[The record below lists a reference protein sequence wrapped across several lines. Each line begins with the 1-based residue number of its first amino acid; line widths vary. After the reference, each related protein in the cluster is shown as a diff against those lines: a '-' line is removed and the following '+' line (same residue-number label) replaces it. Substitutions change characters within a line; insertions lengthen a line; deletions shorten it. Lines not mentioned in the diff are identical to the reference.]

1 MRHAFLTT
9 CAATALAFGLV
20 LPAYAAGKSATH
32 TGCLAQGDEPKE
44 FKLTNV
50 DGGTGEYELVG
61 GKNLKDHVGHKIQ
74 VKGKL
79 APAKGEKSEAAH
91 EHLRVTSM
99 KHLAA
104 TCP

>member
-1 MRHAFLTT
+1 MRSAFLTT
-9 CAATALAFGLV
+9 CAATALALGLV
-20 LPAYAAGKSATH
+20 VPVYAAGKPATH

-50 DGGTGEYELVG
+50 DGGTEEYELVG
-61 GKNLKDHVGHKIQ
+61 GKDLKAHIGHKIE

>member
-1 MRHAFLTT
+1 MRVPFLTLFAG
-9 CAATALAFGLV
+9 AALLVGIASTADA
-20 LPAYAAGKSATH
+20 KSKSY

-50 DGGTGEYELVG
+50 DGGSDEYELVG
-61 GKNLKDHVGHKIQ
+61 GKGLKAHVGHKVE
-74 VKGKL
+74 VKGTL

-99 KHLAA
+99 KHIAA